1 MFEQMTIGKKL
12 FLSLGGTLVLTLAVS
27 VVALNGIGT
36 LSGLNET
43 LANVT
48 AKKRFLASDLNTAA
62 ADMLAAERGILVRAY
77 MKDKATMEQYHQNF
91 GESGARAKKDLD
103 ALTALRESAEDRR
116 VTDEASTALEGIQLG
131 HSEFWSAASS
141 GNIDGAAEDYK
152 TKTNPALKQMVK
164 LAETE
169 VERENE
175 VMAASVKDAQAVAAR
190 GRWMTL
196 AMIALSMLVG
206 GIMVF
211 VVRTINAGLRSAISE
226 LSEGAG
232 QVASAAG
239 QISSSSQSLAQG
251 ASEQAASLEE
261 TSASSEEI
269 NSMARK
275 NAENSQAANGL
286 VTQSQ
291 QKFTETNQALA
302 TMVVAMGDIKTSSD
316 KVAKIIKVIDEIAF
330 QTNILALNAAVEAAR
345 AGEAGMGFAVV
356 ADEVRNL
363 AQRCAQAAKDTAA
376 LIEES
381 IVKSNDGKT
390 KVDQVAV
397 AIRAITEESAKVKTL
412 VDEVSLG
419 SQEQTR
425 GIEQVAKA
433 LTQMEQVTQQSA
445 ANAEESA
452 AAAEE
457 LTAQASTLMEV
468 VGQLSAMVG
477 GAETAQERRY
487 VAPPVRHATASL
499 KSLQRPVSGKSTSVA
514 PRPALADRKADAH
527 SFAMEEEFKE
537 MV

>member
-1 MFEQMTIGKKL
+1 MASQMTIGKKL
-12 FLSLGGTLVLTLAVS
+12 FGSFGASLLLTLIVGGTSMWLISSLGAS
-27 VVALNGIGT
+27 LNRT
-36 LSGLNET
+36 
-43 LANVT
+43 ANDT
-48 AKKRFLASDLNTAA
+48 AKKQLLAAEIDVAKS
-62 ADMLAAERGILVRAY
+62 DMLAAERGILLRSLTREPALVAQYSQDFQNATSSMKANLDILTPLLETENDRKDAAAIEVDRGTAVQLHQQFLQ
-77 MKDKATMEQYHQNF
+77 MAAVGKDTEAAAFLKDKIMPN
-91 GESGARAKKDLD
+91 LD
-103 ALTALRESAEDRR
+103 ALSKQA
-116 VTDEASTALEGIQLG
+116 
-131 HSEFWSAASS
+131 
-141 GNIDGAAEDYK
+141 AAERQV
-152 TKTNPALKQMVK
+152 AGEL
-164 LAETE
+164 
-169 VERENE
+169 
-175 VMAASVKDAQAVAAR
+175 MAADIKSTSAKV
-190 GRWMTL
+190 TL
-196 AMIALSMLVG
+196 GNWITI
-206 GIMVF
+206 IMVLFSLAIGGVILF
-211 VVRTINAGLRSAISE
+211 VVRNINASLRKAISD

-232 QVASAAG
+232 QVASAAS

-261 TSASSEEI
+261 TSSSSEEI

-275 NAENSQAANGL
+275 NAENSNAANGL
-286 VTQSQ
+286 VMQSQ
-291 QKFTETNQALA
+291 QKFEQTNQSLQS
-302 TMVVAMGDIKTSSD
+302 MVTAMGDIKNSSD
-316 KVAKIIKVIDEIAF
+316 KVSKIIKVIDEIAF

-381 IVKSNDGKT
+381 ITKSNDGQT

-425 GIEQVAKA
+425 GIEQIAKA

-468 VGQLSAMVG
+468 VSQLSTMVG
-477 GAETAQERRY
+477 GMQEADQSRGAR
-487 VAPPVRHATASL
+487 PVWHASTSSNQKPSL
-499 KSLQRPVSGKSTSVA
+499 KPAKLHIGKAAIKSD
-514 PRPALADRKADAH
+514 PIPMEADFRSMA
-527 SFAMEEEFKE
+527 
-537 MV
+537 